1 MCKVVQ
7 ESQTEGINHVIV
19 KEKGNQNIPESPR
32 LEKIMEKLE
41 VVYCEIEPGDAIFFH
56 ANTLHG
62 SGSNN
67 SDGSRILMHCSYNAV
82 DNAPFIQEGQ
92 EHHRYRPLMK
102 LPDSIIKEGSYDR
115 GFDRHEFHPTE
126 TDNSLGKGVFYRQAW
141 TS

>member
-1 MCKVVQ
+1 
-7 ESQTEGINHVIV
+7 
-19 KEKGNQNIPESPR
+19 
-32 LEKIMEKLE
+32 
-41 VVYCEIEPGDAIFFH
+41 
-56 ANTLHG
+56 
-62 SGSNN
+62 
-67 SDGSRILMHCSYNAV
+67 MHCSYNAV